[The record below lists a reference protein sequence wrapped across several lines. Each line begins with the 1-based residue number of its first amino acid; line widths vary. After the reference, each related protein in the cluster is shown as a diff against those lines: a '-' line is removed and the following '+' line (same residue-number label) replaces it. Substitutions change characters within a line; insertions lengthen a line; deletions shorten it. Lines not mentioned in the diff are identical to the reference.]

1 MSSTAGGTIDV
12 SPAAHPPAV
21 GSPGPTQRRPR
32 DPMTPSDRARVERLR
47 DEFPIVR
54 ERTYLFSGGIAPAPR
69 RASDAVAEWVGLWSR
84 DPAAVWQRRFE
95 ASEVARERLARLLG
109 VPSRTIALTDGTSRA
124 CNLAVA
130 LLDPPAGANVVV
142 DATTYPS
149 CLYPWLPPVRTGL
162 EVRRAASGLAGLGAG
177 AADVE
182 ARLDDRTVAVSVSHV
197 APETGFRHDLRA
209 LAEVAHAAGA
219 VLVADIAQSAGIVP
233 LDLVGDGVDLAAG
246 TAMKWLLGP
255 PGIGY
260 LYVSES
266 LLART
271 GAPHVGYAHAR
282 LDPDDGEH
290 VLLDPDAR
298 RHELGLPS
306 LLVMPGFAAA
316 LEVIEEVG
324 VPAIQAHVGGSRRTT
339 HGRPRPAR
347 PARHH
352 ADRSPAPRGGSSAVP
367 AREPSRVAAYL
378 RDRRVDVW
386 GSDKRGLIRIDPH
399 AFNDT
404 ADIDRCID
412 ALAACQASDGAA
424 PFQPPRHEAGPPG
437 Q

>member
-1 MSSTAGGTIDV
+1 
-12 SPAAHPPAV
+12 
-21 GSPGPTQRRPR
+21 
-32 DPMTPSDRARVERLR
+32 
-47 DEFPIVR
+47 
-54 ERTYLFSGGIAPAPR
+54 
-69 RASDAVAEWVGLWSR
+69 
-84 DPAAVWQRRFE
+84 
-95 ASEVARERLARLLG
+95 
-109 VPSRTIALTDGTSRA
+109 
-124 CNLAVA
+124 VA

-149 CLYPWLPPVRTGL
+149 CLYPWLAPVRTGL

-324 VPAIQAHVGGSRRTT
+324 VPAIQAHVGHLVERLMAGLDQLGLRVITPT
-339 HGRPRPAR
+339 DPRLRAGIV
-347 PARHH
+347 AM
-352 ADRSPAPRGGSSAVP
+352 P

-386 GSDKRGLIRIDPH
+386 GPDKRGLIRMDPH

-404 ADIDRCID
+404 ADIDRCVD

-424 PFQPPRHEAGPPG
+424 PFQPPRHEAWPLG